1 MKANVQKPA
10 ALWEKLKKN
19 KYVLA
24 VIVLGLVLIL
34 WPGEKKERAAVEK
47 SEQPEFSVAEEEA
60 KIAEALS
67 GIEGAGKVNVV
78 LTLKTGSEQVL
89 AKNEDKSVS
98 GTENEEIKIS
108 PVIVS
113 KGSANQE
120 PVTLKYIYPE
130 YQGALVVAEGADN
143 AEVRLQL
150 TKAVSGLT
158 GLGASK
164 ITVTKMKES

>member
-1 MKANVQKPA
+1 MKNSVQKPA
-10 ALWEKLKKN
+10 ALWEKFKKN

-24 VIVLGLVLIL
+24 VIAVGLVLIL
-34 WPGEKKERAAVEK
+34 WPGEKKAITTTEK
-47 SEQPEFSVAEEEA
+47 SEQPEFSVAAEEE

-67 GIEGAGKVNVV
+67 GIEGAGKVKVV
-78 LTLKTGSEQVL
+78 LTLKTGTEQVL
-89 AKNEDKSVS
+89 AQNEDKSIS
-98 GTENEEIKIS
+98 GTENEEIS
-108 PVIVS
+108 VSHVIVS

-158 GLGASK
+158 GLGSSR
-164 ITVTKMKES
+164 ITVTKMKKS